1 MKNTLLVNLYGE
13 PGAGKST
20 GAAYVFSKLKLA
32 KVNCE
37 LVTEVAKDLVWEER
51 DLALQCQAYVFG
63 SQVLRLER
71 LRGKVDVIVTD
82 SPIALGT
89 FYLRPRDEE
98 VLGADNFKQVIFNYA
113 ENAFPRH
120 LDFFIKRVKPF
131 CSQGR
136 VHDESSSSKI
146 SREVKTVLERRF
158 PDYEEVN
165 GDISGYDYV
174 VQKIMLA
181 SAND

>member
-20 GAAYVFSKLKLA
+20 GAAYIFSKLKLA
-32 KVNCE
+32 EVNCE

-51 DLALQCQAYVFG
+51 DLALQCQVYVFG
-63 SQVLRLER
+63 SQVLCLER

-82 SPIALGT
+82 SPIALGAL
-89 FYLRPRDEE
+89 YLRPRDEE
-98 VLGADNFKQVIFNYA
+98 VLGADDFKQVIFNYA
-113 ENAFPRH
+113 ETAFQRH

-146 SREVKTVLERRF
+146 SGEMNSII
-158 PDYEEVN
+158 P
-165 GDISGYDYV
+165 
-174 VQKIMLA
+174 
-181 SAND
+181 